1 MSRNSITSFDSYAA
15 LQAAPREARR
25 ALYRGLRK
33 MYSKSLELGKYGEV
47 NLPEPRHGAC
57 SNLRYIVHNMIDRD
71 VYWADAVMAYG
82 TYAELWKGWPAHS
95 GNSMYPVPETTISN
109 KQWVGMYGALR
120 RDMIQHAMRKLEQMG
135 I

>member
-1 MSRNSITSFDSYAA
+1 MSRGSVVTFDSYYA

-25 ALYRGLRK
+25 VLHRGLRHL
-33 MYSKSLELGKYGEV
+33 YSKSLELDAYGMV
-47 NLPEPRHGAC
+47 NLPKPHNGAC
-57 SNLRYIVHNMIDRD
+57 SNLCNIMYHMVDRN
-71 VYWADAVMAYG
+71 VYWADATLSYG

-95 GNSMYPVPETTISN
+95 GNSHYPVPESVVNN
-109 KQWVGMYGALR
+109 KPWVGVPGALR